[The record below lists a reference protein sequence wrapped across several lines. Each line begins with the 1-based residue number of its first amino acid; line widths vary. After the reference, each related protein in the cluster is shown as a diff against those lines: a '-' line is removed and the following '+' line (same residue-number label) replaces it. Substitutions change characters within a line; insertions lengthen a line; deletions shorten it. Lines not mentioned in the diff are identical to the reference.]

1 MVSISHAIGIVT
13 RDKEKPGQEHGNG
26 CFKHRSTSISKYQL
40 QSLES
45 FGLWL

>member
-26 CFKHRSTSISKYQL
+26 CFKHVSASISYNGWSHL
-40 QSLES
+40 VCGYDS
-45 FGLWL
+45 